1 MTIGKTV
8 HAIDLHCE
16 GEPSRVLT
24 GAHLLVAGSTMAERL
39 EYSRVHLDSLR
50 RLLLREPRGYPAM
63 CSALVL
69 SPTRPEADFGLVVM
83 TQSGFS
89 PMSGTNSICAVTALL
104 QTQALPVVEPVTSVV
119 IDTAV
124 GLVRA
129 EASVTDGRVDHV
141 TVHNVPAFATHL
153 DVPLNVPEV
162 GRIRVDVAFGGQFVV
177 QANAHDIGVALEPHA
192 AKDIARVG
200 ALIKMAAREQL
211 SVLHPDNPAINYI
224 GMVMLH
230 GPATTPGTS
239 ARTATVITTGEPDPD
254 RPETWTGT
262 LDRSP
267 CGNATCARL
276 AVLHARGELAGGNN
290 FINES
295 LLGTTFTAS
304 IAATTAAGPHPA
316 VRPTIRGRA
325 WITGT
330 SQFSL
335 DPRDPF
341 PSGFTLNDIWGTGT

>member
-8 HAIDLHCE
+8 RAIDLHCE

-24 GAHLLVAGSTMAERL
+24 DAHLLVSGSTMAERL
-39 EYSRVHLDSLR
+39 EYCRTHLDDLR
-50 RLLLREPRGYPAM
+50 RFLLREPRGYPGM

-69 SPTRPEADFGLVVM
+69 PPTRPDADFGLVVM

-104 QTQALPVVEPVTSVV
+104 QTQALPAVAPVTSLV

-124 GLVRA
+124 GPVRA
-129 EASVTDGRVDHV
+129 DAALTDGRVDHV

-153 DVPLNVPEV
+153 DVPLEVPGV
-162 GRIRVDVAFGGQFVV
+162 GTVRADVAFGGQFVV
-177 QANAHDIGVALEPHA
+177 QIAARDVGVDLSPRA
-192 AKDIARVG
+192 AKDITRVG
-200 ALIKMAAREQL
+200 ALVKMAAREQL
-211 SVLHPDNPAINYI
+211 SVRHPDNPAIDYI
-224 GMVMLH
+224 GLVMLH
-230 GPATTPGTS
+230 APAVTPGTS
-239 ARTATVITTGEPDPD
+239 ARTATVITTGEPVPD
-254 RPETWTGT
+254 RPESWTGT

-276 AVLHARGELAGGNN
+276 AVLHARGELAEGDG
-290 FINES
+290 FVNES

-304 IAATTAAGPHPA
+304 VTSTTTAGPHRA
-316 VRPTIRGRA
+316 VRPSIRGRA
-325 WITGT
+325 WVTGT
-330 SQFSL
+330 AQFSL

-341 PSGFTLNDIWGTGT
+341 PAGFTLDDIWGTGR